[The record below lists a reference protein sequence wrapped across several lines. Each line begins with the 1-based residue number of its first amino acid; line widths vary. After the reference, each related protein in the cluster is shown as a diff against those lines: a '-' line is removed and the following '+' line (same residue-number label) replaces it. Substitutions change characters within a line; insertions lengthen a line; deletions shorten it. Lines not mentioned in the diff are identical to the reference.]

1 MRLLQEPHTEI
12 EDYMTQTERTKIET
26 IINYCKEDNPQAIKP
41 LMNSLIASRISHLL
55 DQKRDQIKKEI

>member
-1 MRLLQEPHTEI
+1 
-12 EDYMTQTERTKIET
+12 MTQTERTKIET

-55 DQKRDQIKKEI
+55 DQKRDQIKKEL